1 MIVDAIKIQHI
12 NGQYNVSLTLKRS
25 EIQVEELEGTGDTL
39 AEAMYDLGD
48 YLMAVNV

>member
-1 MIVDAIKIQHI
+1 MIANDIKIQHS

-25 EIQVEELEGTGDTL
+25 EVQVEELEGTGDTL

-48 YLMAVNV
+48 YLQAVNV